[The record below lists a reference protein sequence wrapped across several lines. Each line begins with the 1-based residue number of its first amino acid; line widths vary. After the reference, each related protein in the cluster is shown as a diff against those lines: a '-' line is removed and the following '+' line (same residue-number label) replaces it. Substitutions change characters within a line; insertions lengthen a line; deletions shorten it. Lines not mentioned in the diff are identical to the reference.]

1 MSALF
6 ILIVAAWVLLI
17 TVAFVIAIVQAILH
31 FLPRRAAPW
40 GLPLAPTLAE
50 LRTTA

>member
-1 MSALF
+1 MSEPI
-6 ILIVAAWVLLI
+6 ILLIAAWAILCAG
-17 TVAFVIAIVQAILH
+17 AFAVSVVQAALH

-50 LRTTA
+50 ERAA